1 MKAVQ
6 ALLARSPT
14 SLLLALASL
23 GALGAQA
30 LLGLALVRFFSP
42 EAAGRFAVVAQIAFF
57 WITLAL
63 AQAPLQ
69 FLADAQRPATAALRA
84 VLRPSLARWLALAP
98 LVSVGVWWAAP
109 PDALQALAW
118 AALLALLQML
128 WYLAQPWALRTAP
141 AWSAALVRAAPPL
154 LAVVLAA
161 SLGSLWPGAGAHA
174 LLLAAG
180 CGYALGALWL
190 LRPAPPPLPLQPPPS
205 ASQPVPASTDHTA
218 QADGRSTRLRLA
230 HAVVDALTGVALLLV
245 WQRLHGLAQAS
256 YLAVLLRLLGF
267 MPAIVQAA
275 WTQVLLA
282 QARIARGHSLL
293 VGLGAAATT
302 GLIGLCTAVLLQAT
316 ELAPSWR
323 GLLPAIAPLVLWQA
337 SACLFAAL
345 GHRPF
350 QSGRESH
357 YSYATIAYQLLQW
370 LVLALPLLA
379 PSLVTGGWTPT
390 LHLWLL
396 AGTSSLGLLGL
407 AAWMAWL
414 APRHKTPGIA
424 PRN

>member
-1 MKAVQ
+1 M
-6 ALLARSPT
+6 
-14 SLLLALASL
+14 
-23 GALGAQA
+23 
-30 LLGLALVRFFSP
+30 
-42 EAAGRFAVVAQIAFF
+42 
-57 WITLAL
+57 
-63 AQAPLQ
+63 
-69 FLADAQRPATAALRA
+69 
-84 VLRPSLARWLALAP
+84 
-98 LVSVGVWWAAP
+98 
-109 PDALQALAW
+109 
-118 AALLALLQML
+118 
-128 WYLAQPWALRTAP
+128 
-141 AWSAALVRAAPPL
+141 
-154 LAVVLAA
+154 
-161 SLGSLWPGAGAHA
+161 
-174 LLLAAG
+174 
-180 CGYALGALWL
+180 
-190 LRPAPPPLPLQPPPS
+190 
-205 ASQPVPASTDHTA
+205 
-218 QADGRSTRLRLA
+218 
-230 HAVVDALTGVALLLV
+230 
-245 WQRLHGLAQAS
+245 
-256 YLAVLLRLLGF
+256 
-267 MPAIVQAA
+267 
-275 WTQVLLA
+275 LLA
-282 QARIARGHSLL
+282 QARIARGYSLL
-293 VGLGAAATT
+293 VGLGAAAST